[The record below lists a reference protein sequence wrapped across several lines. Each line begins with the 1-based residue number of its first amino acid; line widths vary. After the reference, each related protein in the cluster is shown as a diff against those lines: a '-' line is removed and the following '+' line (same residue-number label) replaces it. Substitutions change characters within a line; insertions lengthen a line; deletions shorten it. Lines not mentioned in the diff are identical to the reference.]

1 MSITVGVNSYVT
13 LEEAELIIADMF
25 NADEWTALTDQQK
38 EKALKTAVFQGLDLL
53 SLRGTKLD
61 SSTQVLEFPRSYET
75 TVSNSV
81 KMAQCYEAVE
91 IARANYSAE
100 KAQQEGIS
108 SKSIAGASVS
118 YNTTGKTHKNKTG
131 LYSKSAY
138 ELLSKYIQRVGNYD

>member
-25 NADEWTALTDQQK
+25 NADEWATMTEPQK

-75 TVSNSV
+75 VVSNSV

-100 KAQQEGIS
+100 KAQQEGIVS
-108 SKSIAGASVS
+108 RSVPGASTS
-118 YNTTGKTHKNKTG
+118 YSTTGKTHKNKTG

-138 ELLSKYIQRVGNYD
+138 ELMSKHLQRVGNYD

>member
-1 MSITVGVNSYVT
+1 MLEVGINSYVT
-13 LEEAELIIADMF
+13 LAEAELIIAGMF
-25 NADEWTALTDQQK
+25 NADEWATLAEQQK

-61 SSTQVLEFPRSYET
+61 LITQVLEFPRSYET

-91 IARANYSAE
+91 IARANYTAE
-100 KAQQEGIS
+100 KAQQEGIA

-118 YNTTGKTHKNKTG
+118 YNTNGKTHKNKTG

-138 ELLSKYIQRVGNYD
+138 ELISKYIQRVGNYD

>member
-1 MSITVGVNSYVT
+1 MLEVGTNSYVT
-13 LEEAELIIADMF
+13 LEEAEIIIADMF
-25 NADEWTALTDQQK
+25 NVDEWATLTDLQK

-61 SSTQVLEFPRSYET
+61 QSTQVLEFPRSYET

-100 KAQQEGIS
+100 KAQQEGIA

-118 YNTTGKTHKNKTG
+118 YNTAGKTQKDKTG

-138 ELLSKYIQRVGNYD
+138 ELISKHIQRVGNYD

>member
-1 MSITVGVNSYVT
+1 MLEVGTNSYVT

-25 NADEWTALTDQQK
+25 NADEWTALTDPQK

-61 SSTQVLEFPRSYET
+61 PITQVLEFPRSYET

-100 KAQQEGIS
+100 KAQQEGIA

-118 YNTTGKTHKNKTG
+118 YNTTGKTHKDKTG

-138 ELLSKYIQRVGNYD
+138 ELISKYIQRVGNYD

>member
-1 MSITVGVNSYVT
+1 MSITVGINSYVT
-13 LEEAELIIADMF
+13 LEEAELIIDDMF
-25 NADEWTALTDQQK
+25 NADEWTALTEPQK

-61 SSTQVLEFPRSYET
+61 PDIQVLEFPRSFET

-100 KAQQEGIS
+100 KAQQEGIA

-118 YNTTGKTHKNKTG
+118 YNTTGKSHKNKTG

-138 ELLSKYIQRVGNYD
+138 ELISKHIQRVGNYD

>member
-1 MSITVGVNSYVT
+1 MSITVNINSYVT

-25 NADEWTALTDQQK
+25 NADEWATLTEPQK

-53 SLRGTKLD
+53 SLRDNKLD
-61 SSTQVLEFPRSYET
+61 TITQVLEFPRSFET
-75 TVSNSV
+75 VVSNSV
-81 KMAQCYEAVE
+81 KMAQCFEAVE

-100 KAQQEGIS
+100 KAQQEGIA

-118 YNTTGKTHKNKTG
+118 YNTTGKSHKDKTG

-138 ELLSKYIQRVGNYD
+138 ELISKYIQRVGNYD